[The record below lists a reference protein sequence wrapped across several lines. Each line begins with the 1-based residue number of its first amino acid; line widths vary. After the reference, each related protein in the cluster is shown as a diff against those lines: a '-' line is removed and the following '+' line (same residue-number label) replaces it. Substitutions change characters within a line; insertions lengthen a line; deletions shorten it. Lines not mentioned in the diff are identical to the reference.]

1 MFEFKTAIHAIPTL
15 QLYSYYFVLFMLY
28 LFFLRGVKLTTL
40 SLTIMLLFNQ
50 GFLLLI
56 DDQGVPIKILFII
69 LAFVL
74 LFRGRFT
81 FINRKEYRILIFSL
95 LFMIMFFW
103 NYLYSGVSV
112 LWAGYQYYKY
122 FMPIALYFGIK
133 GLKLTIGQMDYYANL
148 IIKLLR
154 FQIVFS
160 IVKLIIIGFRENII
174 GSASDTGGNIG
185 ITMAVCGVII
195 YWLLK
200 NKEFKGNDWWFVFGL
215 VIIPMAS
222 NKRAIWLLYPIILVV
237 LVTHFISRQ
246 TLRKLSYA
254 LLLLPLMFYLGLR
267 LNPSFNPQKK
277 VWGSFDPQY
286 ATDFILSYTGVS
298 EEKRESDLAQGRLGS
313 AIAVISS
320 VASSPFETNNLLG
333 FSKARSGR
341 LSYDSFDMEEYGLA
355 YGTITSGI
363 ALMLLQYGWP
373 ATLFLLLVYIN
384 MISTIPDKRTR
395 NVLIFF
401 MLWDTFLYSGIVLNT
416 TFNSLFFVLAV
427 AVAQYKSQYVS
438 VSQPV
443 TNTEK
448 IPEVLFAV
456 RSAN

>member
-174 GSASDTGGNIG
+174 GSVSNTGGNIG

-200 NKEFKGNDWWFVFGL
+200 NKEFKGSDWWFVLGL
-215 VIIPMAS
+215 VIIPIAS

-254 LLLLPLMFYLGLR
+254 VLLLPVILYIGLR

-277 VWGSFDPQY
+277 VWGSFDPDF
-286 ATDFILSYTGVS
+286 AVNFILSYTGVS
-298 EEKRESDLAQGRLGS
+298 QEKRESDLAQGRWGT
-313 AIAVISS
+313 AMAVISS
-320 VASSPFETNNLLG
+320 VASRPLETNNLIG
-333 FSKARSGR
+333 FPKARSGR

-363 ALMLLQYGWP
+363 ALMLLQHGWP

-395 NVLIFF
+395 NILLFF
-401 MLWDTFLYSGIVLNT
+401 MFWDTFMYSGTVLNT
-416 TFNSLFFVLAV
+416 TFHSMLFVLTV

-438 VSQPV
+438 DSQEAE
-443 TNTEK
+443 NTEQV
-448 IPEVLFAV
+448 PVALHVA
-456 RSAN
+456 R

>member
-1 MFEFKTAIHAIPTL
+1 MFEFKTSMHAIPAL

-56 DDQGVPIKILFII
+56 DDQGVPVKILFII
-69 LAFVL
+69 LVLVL
-74 LFRGRFT
+74 LFKGRFSS
-81 FINRKEYRILIFSL
+81 INRKESRILIYSL

-103 NYLYSGVSV
+103 NYIYSGVSL
-112 LWAGYQYYKY
+112 LWGAYQYYKH

-133 GLKLTIGQMDYYANL
+133 GLKLTMGQMNYYANL

-160 IVKLIIIGFRENII
+160 IVKLVVIGFRENIV
-174 GSASDTGGNIG
+174 GSAANTGGGIG

-215 VIIPMAS
+215 VIIPIVS
-222 NKRAIWLLYPIILVV
+222 NKRAIWILYPIILVF
-237 LVTHFISRQ
+237 LITHFISRK
-246 TLRKLSYA
+246 TLRKLSYVV
-254 LLLLPLMFYLGLR
+254 LLLPLILYIGLR

-277 VWGSFDPQY
+277 VWGSFDPDY
-286 ATDFILSYTGVS
+286 AMDFILSYTGIS
-298 EEKRESDLAQGRLGS
+298 EEKRESDLAQGRLGT
-313 AIAVISS
+313 AMAVIPS
-320 VASSPFETNNLLG
+320 VASRPFEINNLIGLP
-333 FSKARSGR
+333 KARSGR
-341 LSYDSFDMEEYGLA
+341 LSSDSFDMEEYGMVS
-355 YGTITSGI
+355 GTITTGFV
-363 ALMLLQYGWP
+363 LMLLQYGWP

-395 NVLIFF
+395 NVLMFF
-401 MLWDTFLYSGIVLNT
+401 MLWDTFLYTGTVLNT
-416 TFNSLFFVLAV
+416 TFHSLLFVLTV

-438 VSQPV
+438 DGQA
-443 TNTEK
+443 TANTEQ